1 MRIAL
6 FEDSHWQNFEP
17 ISLTKATFDIKVG
30 AKSFFEEHQLAPE
43 ILLTR
48 EYLACV
54 TAERHPNCKVNPSS
68 ISSDTVFV
76 NGLLHPVAISPDRLF
91 NINHTFAI
99 TASSSSSRS
108 SSSRSLLVARLDSKD
123 IEYLQDCVT
132 AGKRIDVKKL
142 KVEKLTNLEDQDTQ
156 GILSE
161 PWDIISVLENSL
173 ATQVSTTKNETQLG
187 EEVTVTGNNTV
198 ALGRNASVEIGTVLD
213 VRYGGIY
220 IGPGAYVAASRIV
233 GPTYIDGMA
242 QVKQFTIIEASY
254 IGYNCR
260 IGGEVEH
267 SVISDHT
274 NKAHAGFIGHSYIGE
289 WVNIGAM
296 TTTSDLKMTYGNIKM
311 KSGKNMKIDTGQNK
325 IGSFFADMVK
335 TSIGTLIYSGR
346 RIGVSSHLHGLI
358 AQDVPSFTIYG
369 TSIGARNVELK
380 LDSIIETQRKMM
392 RRRNQTMTKA
402 FEQMIKDV
410 FAMTASDRKQIG
422 VRRGKFAI

>member
-1 MRIAL
+1 MSIAL

-30 AKSFFEEHQLAPE
+30 AKSFFEEYQLAPE

-48 EYLACV
+48 EYLSCV

-76 NGLLHPVAISPDRLF
+76 NGLLHPGAISPDRLF
-91 NINHTFAI
+91 NIHHTFAI
-99 TASSSSSRS
+99 TASSSSS
-108 SSSRSLLVARLDSKD
+108 SRRLLVARLDSND

-132 AGKRIDVKKL
+132 TGKRIDVKKL

-173 ATQVSTTKNETQLG
+173 AKQVSTMKNETQLG
-187 EEVTVTGNNTV
+187 EEVTVTGNNNTV
-198 ALGRNASVEIGTVLD
+198 ALGRNASVEVGTVLD
-213 VRYGGIY
+213 VRNGGIY

-311 KSGKNMKIDTGQNK
+311 SRGKNKKIDTGQNK

-346 RIGVSSHLHGLI
+346 RIGVSSHLHGLV
-358 AQDVPSFTIYG
+358 AQDVPSFIIYG
-369 TSIGARNVELK
+369 TSIGARNVELQI
-380 LDSIIETQRKMM
+380 DSIIETQRKMM
-392 RRRNQTMTKA
+392 RRRSQKMTKA
-402 FEQMIKDV
+402 YEQMIKDL
-410 FAMTASDRKQIG
+410 FAITALDRKRTG
-422 VRRGKFAI
+422 VRRGKFAL

>member
-1 MRIAL
+1 MSIAL

-30 AKSFFEEHQLAPE
+30 AKSFFEEHKLTPE

-76 NGLLHPVAISPDRLF
+76 NGLMHPGAISPDRLF

-99 TASSSSSRS
+99 TTNSSNR
-108 SSSRSLLVARLDSKD
+108 RLLLARLNDKD

-132 AGKRIDVKKL
+132 AGKSIDVKKL

-173 ATQVSTTKNETQLG
+173 ATQVSTMKNEMQLG
-187 EEVTVTGNNTV
+187 EEIAVTGNNIV
-198 ALGRNASVEIGTVLD
+198 ALGRNASVEVGTVLD

-220 IGPGAYVAASRIV
+220 IGPGAHVAASRIV
-233 GPTYIDGMA
+233 GPAYIDGMA

-311 KSGKNMKIDTGQNK
+311 SSGKNKKIDTGQNK
-325 IGSFFADMVK
+325 LGSFFADMVK

-346 RIGVSSHLHGLI
+346 RIGVSSHLHGLV

-369 TSIGARNVELK
+369 TSIGARNVELQIN
-380 LDSIIETQRKMM
+380 SIIETQRKMM
-392 RRRNQTMTKA
+392 RRRNQMMTKA
-402 FEQMIKDV
+402 YEQMIKDL
-410 FAMTASDRKQIG
+410 FSITAPDRKRTG
-422 VRRGKFAI
+422 VRRGKFAL

>member
-1 MRIAL
+1 MSVAL
-6 FEDSHWQNFEP
+6 FEDSHWQNFVP

-30 AKSFFEEHQLAPE
+30 AKSFFEEHQLTPE

-54 TAERHPNCKVNPSS
+54 TSQRHPNCKVNPSS
-68 ISSDTVFV
+68 IASDTVFV
-76 NGLLHPVAISPDRLF
+76 NGLLHPRAIYPDRLF

-99 TASSSSSRS
+99 TANSSR
-108 SSSRSLLVARLDSKD
+108 RLLVARLDGKG
-123 IEYLQDCVT
+123 IEYLQDCVA
-132 AGKRIDVKKL
+132 AGKRINVKKL
-142 KVEKLTNLEDQDTQ
+142 KVEKLNNLEDQDTQ
-156 GILSE
+156 GIISE
-161 PWDIISVLENSL
+161 PWDIIRVLENSL
-173 ATQVSTTKNETQLG
+173 ATQVSTMKNETHLG
-187 EEVTVTGNNTV
+187 NEVTVIGNNTV
-198 ALGRNASVEIGTVLD
+198 AVGRDASVEIGTVLD
-213 VRYGGIY
+213 VRNGGIY

-233 GPTYIDGMA
+233 GPAYIDGMA

-274 NKAHAGFIGHSYIGE
+274 NKTHAGFIGHSYIGE

-311 KSGKNMKIDTGQNK
+311 NSGKNNKIDTGQNK
-325 IGSFFADMVK
+325 IGSFFADMIK

-346 RIGVSSHLHGLI
+346 RIGVSSHLYGLV

-369 TSIGARNVELK
+369 TSIGARNVELN
-380 LDSIIETQRKMM
+380 LESVIETQSKMM
-392 RRRNQTMTKA
+392 KRRNQTMSKA
-402 FEQMIKDV
+402 YEQLVEDV
-410 FAMTASDRKQIG
+410 FAITARDRRRTGIM
-422 VRRGKFAI
+422 RGKFAL

>member
-1 MRIAL
+1 MSIAL

-30 AKSFFEEHQLAPE
+30 AKSFFEEHKLTPE

-76 NGLLHPVAISPDRLF
+76 NGMMHPGAISPDRLF

-99 TASSSSSRS
+99 TTNSSNR
-108 SSSRSLLVARLDSKD
+108 RLLLARLNDKD

-132 AGKRIDVKKL
+132 AGKSIDVKKL

-173 ATQVSTTKNETQLG
+173 ATQVSTMKNEMQLG
-187 EEVTVTGNNTV
+187 QEIAVTGNNIV
-198 ALGRNASVEIGTVLD
+198 ALGRNASVEVGTVLD

-220 IGPGAYVAASRIV
+220 IGPGAHVAASRIV
-233 GPTYIDGMA
+233 GPAYIDGMA

-311 KSGKNMKIDTGQNK
+311 SSGKNKKIDTGQNK
-325 IGSFFADMVK
+325 LGSFFADMVK

-346 RIGVSSHLHGLI
+346 RIGVSSHLHGLV

-369 TSIGARNVELK
+369 TSIGARNVELQIN
-380 LDSIIETQRKMM
+380 SIIETQRKMM
-392 RRRNQTMTKA
+392 RRRNQMMTKA
-402 FEQMIKDV
+402 YEQMIKDL
-410 FAMTASDRKQIG
+410 FSITAPDRKRTG
-422 VRRGKFAI
+422 VRRGKFAL

>member
-1 MRIAL
+1 MSIAL

-48 EYLACV
+48 EYLTHV

-68 ISSDTVFV
+68 ISSDTVFL
-76 NGLLHPVAISPDRLF
+76 NGLLHPRAISPDRLF

-99 TASSSSSRS
+99 TTSSSTR
-108 SSSRSLLVARLDSKD
+108 LLVARLDNKD
-123 IEYLQDCVT
+123 IEYLRDCVT

-142 KVEKLTNLEDQDTQ
+142 KVEKLTNLEEQHTQ

-173 ATQVSTTKNETQLG
+173 ATQVSTMKNEMQLG
-187 EEVTVTGNNTV
+187 EEVTVTGNNIV
-198 ALGRNASVEIGTVLD
+198 ALGRNASVEVGTVLD

-220 IGPGAYVAASRIV
+220 IGPEAYVAASRIV
-233 GPTYIDGMA
+233 GPAYIDGMA

-260 IGGEVEH
+260 IGGEIEH
-267 SVISDHT
+267 SVISDDT

-311 KSGKNMKIDTGQNK
+311 GSGGKNKKIDTGQNK

-346 RIGVSSHLHGLI
+346 RIGVSSHLHGLV

-369 TSIGARNVELK
+369 TSIGARNVELQIN
-380 LDSIIETQRKMM
+380 SIIETQRRVM
-392 RRRNQTMTKA
+392 RRRNQMMTKA
-402 FEQMIKDV
+402 YEQMIKDL
-410 FAMTASDRKQIG
+410 FAITAPDRKRTG
-422 VRRGKFAI
+422 VRRGKFAL

>member
-1 MRIAL
+1 MSIAL
-6 FEDSHWQNFEP
+6 FEDSRWQNFEP

-30 AKSFFEEHQLAPE
+30 AKSFFEEHKLTPE

-76 NGLLHPVAISPDRLF
+76 NGLMHPGAISPDRLF

-99 TASSSSSRS
+99 TTNSTNR
-108 SSSRSLLVARLDSKD
+108 RLLLARLNDKD

-132 AGKRIDVKKL
+132 AGKSIDVKKL

-173 ATQVSTTKNETQLG
+173 ATQVSTMKNEMQLG
-187 EEVTVTGNNTV
+187 QEIAVTGNNIV
-198 ALGRNASVEIGTVLD
+198 ALGRNASVEVGTVLD

-220 IGPGAYVAASRIV
+220 IGPGAHVAASRIV
-233 GPTYIDGMA
+233 GPAYIDGMA

-311 KSGKNMKIDTGQNK
+311 SSGKNKKIDTGQNK
-325 IGSFFADMVK
+325 LGSFFADMVK

-346 RIGVSSHLHGLI
+346 RIGVSSHLHGLV

-369 TSIGARNVELK
+369 TSIGARNVELQIN
-380 LDSIIETQRKMM
+380 SMIETQRKMM
-392 RRRNQTMTKA
+392 RRRNQMMTKA
-402 FEQMIKDV
+402 YEQMIKDL
-410 FAMTASDRKQIG
+410 FSITAPDRKRTG
-422 VRRGKFAI
+422 VRRGKFAL

>member
-1 MRIAL
+1 MSIAL

-30 AKSFFEEHQLAPE
+30 AKSFFEEHELAPE

-48 EYLACV
+48 EYLTGV

-68 ISSDTVFV
+68 ISSDTVFI
-76 NGLLHPVAISPDRLF
+76 NGLLHPRAIFPDRLF

-99 TASSSSSRS
+99 TASSSTR
-108 SSSRSLLVARLDSKD
+108 LLVARLDNKD
-123 IEYLQDCVT
+123 IEYLRDCVT

-142 KVEKLTNLEDQDTQ
+142 KVEKLKNLQDQDTQ

-161 PWDIISVLENSL
+161 PWDIINVLENSL
-173 ATQVSTTKNETQLG
+173 ATQVSTMENEMQLG
-187 EEVTVTGNNTV
+187 KEVMVIGSNTV
-198 ALGRNASVEIGTVLD
+198 AVGKNASVEVGTVLD
-213 VRYGGIY
+213 VRSGGIY
-220 IGPGAYVAASRIV
+220 IGPGACVAASRIV
-233 GPTYIDGMA
+233 GPAYIDGMA
-242 QVKQFTIIEASY
+242 QVKQFTVIEGSY

-267 SVISDHT
+267 SVISDYT
-274 NKAHAGFIGHSYIGE
+274 NKAHGGFIGHSYLGE

-296 TTTSDLKMTYGNIKM
+296 STTSDLKMTYGNIKM
-311 KSGKNMKIDTGQNK
+311 SRGKNKKIDTGQNK

-346 RIGVSSHLHGLI
+346 QIGVSSHLHGLV

-369 TSIGARNVELK
+369 ISIGARNVELQ

-392 RRRNQTMTKA
+392 RRRNRTLTPGY
-402 FEQMIKDV
+402 EQMIKDV
-410 FAMTASDRKQIG
+410 FVLTAVDRKRTG
-422 VRRGKFAI
+422 VRKGKFAL

>member
-1 MRIAL
+1 MSIAL

-48 EYLACV
+48 EYLTDV

-76 NGLLHPVAISPDRLF
+76 NGLLHPGAISPDRLF

-99 TASSSSSRS
+99 TASSSSTR
-108 SSSRSLLVARLDSKD
+108 LLVARLDNKD

-142 KVEKLTNLEDQDTQ
+142 KVEKLTNLEDQYNQ

-173 ATQVSTTKNETQLG
+173 ATQVSTMKNEMQLG
-187 EEVTVTGNNTV
+187 EDVTVTGNNIV
-198 ALGRNASVEIGTVLD
+198 ALGRKASVEVGTVLD

-233 GPTYIDGMA
+233 GPAYIDGMA
-242 QVKQFTIIEASY
+242 QVKQFTVIEASY

-267 SVISDHT
+267 SVISDDT

-311 KSGKNMKIDTGQNK
+311 SSGKSKKIDTGQNK

-346 RIGVSSHLHGLI
+346 RIGVSSHLHGLV

-369 TSIGARNVELK
+369 ESIGARNVELQI
-380 LDSIIETQRKMM
+380 DSIIETQRKMM

-402 FEQMIKDV
+402 YEQMLKDL
-410 FAMTASDRKQIG
+410 FAITALDRKRTG
-422 VRRGKFAI
+422 VRRGKFAL

>member
-1 MRIAL
+1 MSIAL
-6 FEDSHWQNFEP
+6 FEDSYWQNFEP

-48 EYLACV
+48 EYLTGV

-76 NGLLHPVAISPDRLF
+76 NGLLHPSAIFPDRLF

-99 TASSSSSRS
+99 TASSSTR
-108 SSSRSLLVARLDSKD
+108 LLVARLDNKD
-123 IEYLQDCVT
+123 IEYLRDCVT

-156 GILSE
+156 GVLSE

-173 ATQVSTTKNETQLG
+173 ATQVSTMKNEMQLG
-187 EEVTVTGNNTV
+187 EEVTVTGNNIV
-198 ALGRNASVEIGTVLD
+198 ALGRNASVEVGTVLD

-220 IGPGAYVAASRIV
+220 IGPEAYVAASRIV
-233 GPTYIDGMA
+233 GPAYIDGMA

-260 IGGEVEH
+260 IGGEIEH
-267 SVISDHT
+267 SVISDDT

-311 KSGKNMKIDTGQNK
+311 GSGGKNKKIDTGQNK

-346 RIGVSSHLHGLI
+346 RIGVSSHLHGLV

-369 TSIGARNVELK
+369 TSIGARNVELQI
-380 LDSIIETQRKMM
+380 DSIIETQRKMM

-402 FEQMIKDV
+402 YEQMIKDL
-410 FAMTASDRKQIG
+410 FAITTMDRKRTG
-422 VRRGKFAI
+422 VRKGKFTL

>member
-1 MRIAL
+1 MSIAL

-48 EYLACV
+48 EYLTDV

-68 ISSDTVFV
+68 ISSDTVFA
-76 NGLLHPVAISPDRLF
+76 NGLLHPGAISPDRLF

-99 TASSSSSRS
+99 TASSSTR
-108 SSSRSLLVARLDSKD
+108 LLVARLDNKD

-142 KVEKLTNLEDQDTQ
+142 KVEKLTNLEDQYNQ

-173 ATQVSTTKNETQLG
+173 ATQVSTMKNEMQLG
-187 EEVTVTGNNTV
+187 EDVTVTGNNIV
-198 ALGRNASVEIGTVLD
+198 ALGRNASVEVGTVLD

-233 GPTYIDGMA
+233 GPAYIDGMA
-242 QVKQFTIIEASY
+242 QVKQFTVIEASY

-267 SVISDHT
+267 SVISDDT

-311 KSGKNMKIDTGQNK
+311 SSGKSKKIDTGQNK

-346 RIGVSSHLHGLI
+346 RIGVSSHLHGLV

-369 TSIGARNVELK
+369 ESIGARNVELQI
-380 LDSIIETQRKMM
+380 DSIIETQRKMM

-402 FEQMIKDV
+402 YEQMLKDL
-410 FAMTASDRKQIG
+410 FAITALDRKRTG
-422 VRRGKFAI
+422 VRRGKFAL

>member
-1 MRIAL
+1 MSIAL

-17 ISLTKATFDIKVG
+17 ISLTKATFDIKAG

-48 EYLACV
+48 EYLACI

-76 NGLLHPVAISPDRLF
+76 NGLLHPGAISPDRLF

-99 TASSSSSRS
+99 TATTTTTTSSR
-108 SSSRSLLVARLDSKD
+108 RLLVARLDSKD

-132 AGKRIDVKKL
+132 AGTRIDVKKL
-142 KVEKLTNLEDQDTQ
+142 RVEKLTNLEDQDTQ

-173 ATQVSTTKNETQLG
+173 ATQVSTMKNETQLG

-220 IGPGAYVAASRIV
+220 IGPEAYVAASRIV

-242 QVKQFTIIEASY
+242 QVKQYTIIEASY

-311 KSGKNMKIDTGQNK
+311 SRGKNKKIDTGQNK

-346 RIGVSSHLHGLI
+346 RIGVSSHLHGLV

-369 TSIGARNVELK
+369 KSIGARNVELQI
-380 LDSIIETQRKMM
+380 DSIIETQRNMM

-402 FEQMIKDV
+402 YEQMIKDL
-410 FAMTASDRKQIG
+410 FAITALDRKRTG
-422 VRRGKFAI
+422 VRRGKFAL

>member
-1 MRIAL
+1 MSIAL

-48 EYLACV
+48 EYLTDV

-76 NGLLHPVAISPDRLF
+76 NGLLHPGAISPDRLF

-99 TASSSSSRS
+99 TASSSSTR
-108 SSSRSLLVARLDSKD
+108 LLVARLDNKD

-142 KVEKLTNLEDQDTQ
+142 KVEKLTNLEDQYNQ

-173 ATQVSTTKNETQLG
+173 ATQVSTMKNEMQLG
-187 EEVTVTGNNTV
+187 EDVTVTGNNIV
-198 ALGRNASVEIGTVLD
+198 ALGRNASVEVGTVLD

-233 GPTYIDGMA
+233 GPAYIDGMA
-242 QVKQFTIIEASY
+242 QVKQFTVIEASY

-267 SVISDHT
+267 SVISDDT

-311 KSGKNMKIDTGQNK
+311 SSGKSKKIDTGQNK

-346 RIGVSSHLHGLI
+346 RIGVSSHLHGLV

-369 TSIGARNVELK
+369 ESIGARNVELQI
-380 LDSIIETQRKMM
+380 DSIIETQRKMM

-402 FEQMIKDV
+402 YEQMLKDL
-410 FAMTASDRKQIG
+410 FAITALDRKRTG
-422 VRRGKFAI
+422 VRRGKFAL

>member
-1 MRIAL
+1 M
-6 FEDSHWQNFEP
+6 
-17 ISLTKATFDIKVG
+17 
-30 AKSFFEEHQLAPE
+30 
-43 ILLTR
+43 
-48 EYLACV
+48 
-54 TAERHPNCKVNPSS
+54 
-68 ISSDTVFV
+68 
-76 NGLLHPVAISPDRLF
+76 
-91 NINHTFAI
+91 
-99 TASSSSSRS
+99 
-108 SSSRSLLVARLDSKD
+108 
-123 IEYLQDCVT
+123 
-132 AGKRIDVKKL
+132 
-142 KVEKLTNLEDQDTQ
+142 
-156 GILSE
+156 
-161 PWDIISVLENSL
+161 
-173 ATQVSTTKNETQLG
+173 KNETQLG
-187 EEVTVTGNNTV
+187 EEVTIVGSNTV
-198 ALGRNASVEIGTVLD
+198 AVGKDAAVEDGTVLD
-213 VRYGGIY
+213 VRDGGIY
-220 IGPGAYVAASRIV
+220 IGPGAHIAASRIV
-233 GPTYIDGMA
+233 GPAYIDSMA

-267 SVISDHT
+267 CVISDHT
-274 NKAHAGFIGHSYIGE
+274 NKTHAGFVGHSYIGE

-346 RIGVSSHLHGLI
+346 RIGVSSHLHGLV

-410 FAMTASDRKQIG
+410 FAITVMDRKRMG
-422 VRRGKFAI
+422 VRRGKFAL

>member
-1 MRIAL
+1 MSIAL

-30 AKSFFEEHQLAPE
+30 AKSFFEEHKLTPE

-76 NGLLHPVAISPDRLF
+76 NGLMHPGAISPDRLF
-91 NINHTFAI
+91 KLNHTFAI
-99 TASSSSSRS
+99 TTNSTNR
-108 SSSRSLLVARLDSKD
+108 RLLLARLNDKD

-132 AGKRIDVKKL
+132 AGKSIDVKKL

-173 ATQVSTTKNETQLG
+173 ATQVSTMKNEMQLG
-187 EEVTVTGNNTV
+187 QEIAVTGNNIV
-198 ALGRNASVEIGTVLD
+198 ALGRNASVEVGTVLD

-220 IGPGAYVAASRIV
+220 IGPGAHVAASRIV
-233 GPTYIDGMA
+233 GPAYIDGMA

-311 KSGKNMKIDTGQNK
+311 SSGKNKKIDTGQNK
-325 IGSFFADMVK
+325 LGSFFADMVK

-346 RIGVSSHLHGLI
+346 RIGVSSHLHGLV

-369 TSIGARNVELK
+369 TSIGARNVELQIN
-380 LDSIIETQRKMM
+380 SMIETQRKMM
-392 RRRNQTMTKA
+392 RRRNQMMTKA
-402 FEQMIKDV
+402 YEQMIKDL
-410 FAMTASDRKQIG
+410 FSITAPDRKRTG
-422 VRRGKFAI
+422 VRRGKFAL

>member
-1 MRIAL
+1 MSIAL
-6 FEDSHWQNFEP
+6 FEDSYWQNFEP

-48 EYLACV
+48 EYLTHV

-68 ISSDTVFV
+68 ISSDTVFL
-76 NGLLHPVAISPDRLF
+76 NGLLHPRAISPDRLF

-99 TASSSSSRS
+99 TTSSSTR
-108 SSSRSLLVARLDSKD
+108 LLVARLDNKD

-142 KVEKLTNLEDQDTQ
+142 KVEKLTNLEEQHTQ

-173 ATQVSTTKNETQLG
+173 ATQVSTMKNEMQLG
-187 EEVTVTGNNTV
+187 EEVTVTGNNIV
-198 ALGRNASVEIGTVLD
+198 ALGRNASVEVGTVLD

-220 IGPGAYVAASRIV
+220 IGPEAYVAASRIV
-233 GPTYIDGMA
+233 GPAYIDGMA

-260 IGGEVEH
+260 IGGEIEH
-267 SVISDHT
+267 SVISDDT

-311 KSGKNMKIDTGQNK
+311 GSGGKNKKIDTGQNK

-346 RIGVSSHLHGLI
+346 RIGVSSHLHGLV

-369 TSIGARNVELK
+369 TSIGARNVELQI
-380 LDSIIETQRKMM
+380 DSIIETQRKMM

-402 FEQMIKDV
+402 YEQMIKDL
-410 FAMTASDRKQIG
+410 FAITTMDRKRTG
-422 VRRGKFAI
+422 VRKGKFTL